1 MDLIDKYHGEIN
13 TIRELIKPI
22 IDKCYPPKAN
32 REVISLYDLITVGV
46 LAHLHFNG
54 VIKHAYVHFIEDLE
68 LFPKIRYNKLIERL
82 NRYEELLY
90 KILNFTFEK
99 LSRGEIKVVDA
110 KPVETKELIRL
121 NRHRKSG
128 GSSII
133 KEEESTGYNPSK
145 KDSTAATR

>member
-1 MDLIDKYHGEIN
+1 MNFLQKFDATSG
-13 TIRELIKPI
+13 
-22 IDKCYPPKAN
+22 
-32 REVISLYDLITVGV
+32 
-46 LAHLHFNG
+46 
-54 VIKHAYVHFIEDLE
+54 
-68 LFPKIRYNKLIERL
+68 RL
-82 NRYEELLY
+82 NGEELLY
-90 KILNFTFEK
+90 KVLNFTFEK

-110 KPVETKELIRL
+110 KPVETKELIRF